1 MCYYITATL
10 PKNTK
15 LESFKAIL
23 GKFNMAFSILKNPNI
38 ESQLRKDEMY
48 LRATKSYCDC
58 NTVLGSQSITPG
70 YNKMLKSQK
79 VRGLKKKKWTD
90 EQIHLWILEKI
101 KGKTPKGHSNSTPI
115 EKDIEINNWINII
128 TELMNINKLTRV
140 GILKHWYSKGLSNE
154 EFTIKK
160 TERISV
166 KGINANILLNLE
178 DDVLYEFHPF
188 S

>member
-10 PKNTK
+10 PKNTRLDSLK
-15 LESFKAIL
+15 PIL
-23 GKFNMAFSILKNPNI
+23 GKFGMEFSILKNTNI
-38 ESQLRKDEMY
+38 TSQLRPDEIY

-58 NTVLGSQSITPG
+58 NTTLGSLSITPE
-70 YNKMLKSQK
+70 YDKMLKSQK
-79 VRGLKKKKWTD
+79 VRGLRKKRWTD

-101 KGKTPKGHSNSTPI
+101 NNKKPKGHDNLTPI
-115 EKDIEINNWINII
+115 EKDIEINNWINFLTVI
-128 TELMNINKLTRV
+128 LSKNKLTRV

-154 EFTIKK
+154 VFLIKN

-166 KGINANILLNLE
+166 KELNFSILLNLE

>member
-10 PKNTK
+10 PKGTK
-15 LESFKAIL
+15 LDSLKPIL
-23 GKFNMAFSILKNPNI
+23 EKFGMDFSLLKNPNI
-38 ESQLRKDEMY
+38 TSQLRPNEIY

-58 NTVLGSQSITPG
+58 NTTLGSRSITPE
-70 YNKMLKSQK
+70 YNKILKSQK
-79 VRGLKKKKWTD
+79 VRSLRKKQWTD

-101 KGKTPKGHSNSTPI
+101 NNKKPKGHDNLTPI
-115 EKDIEINNWINII
+115 EKDIEINNWINFL
-128 TELMNINKLTRV
+128 TKVFDNNKLTRV

-154 EFTIKK
+154 DFLIKN

-166 KGINANILLNLE
+166 KKLNSNILLNLE

>member
-10 PKNTK
+10 PKDTK
-15 LESFKAIL
+15 LDSLKPIL
-23 GKFNMAFSILKNPNI
+23 GNFDMAFSILKNANI
-38 ESQLRKDEMY
+38 TSQLRPDEIY

-58 NTVLGSQSITPG
+58 NTSLGSLSITPE

-79 VRGLKKKKWTD
+79 IRELRKKRWTD

-101 KGKTPKGHSNSTPI
+101 NNNKPKGHDNLTSV
-115 EKDIEINNWINII
+115 EKDIEINNWINFI
-128 TELMNINKLTRV
+128 TSVLSKNKLTRV
-140 GILKHWYSKGLSNE
+140 GLLKHWYSKGLSDE
-154 EFTIKK
+154 DFLIKNAK
-160 TERISV
+160 RISV
-166 KGINANILLNLE
+166 KKLNSSILLNLE

>member
-10 PKNTK
+10 PKDTK
-15 LESFKAIL
+15 LDSLKPFL
-23 GKFNMAFSILKNPNI
+23 GKFDMDFSLLKNTNI
-38 ESQLRKDEMY
+38 TSQLRPDEIY

-58 NTVLGSQSITPG
+58 NTTLGSRSITPE

-79 VRGLKKKKWTD
+79 VRGLRKKRWTD

-101 KGKTPKGHSNSTPI
+101 NNKKPKGHENLTLI
-115 EKDIEINNWINII
+115 EKDIEINNWINFL
-128 TELMNINKLTRV
+128 TQLLGKNKLTRV

-154 EFTIKK
+154 DFLIKN
-160 TERISV
+160 TEHISV
-166 KGINANILLNLE
+166 KELNSGMLLNLE
-178 DDVLYEFHPF
+178 DDVLYEFYPF

>member
-10 PKNTK
+10 PKDTNLDSLK
-15 LESFKAIL
+15 PIL
-23 GKFNMAFSILKNPNI
+23 GKFDMDFALLKNTNI
-38 ESQLRKDEMY
+38 TSQLRPEEIY

-58 NTVLGSQSITPG
+58 NTTLGSRSITPE
-70 YNKMLKSQK
+70 YNKKLKSQK
-79 VRGLKKKKWTD
+79 VRGLRKKRWTD

-101 KGKTPKGHSNSTPI
+101 NNKKPKGHDNLIPI
-115 EKDIEINNWINII
+115 EKDIEINNWINFL
-128 TELMNINKLTRV
+128 TQLLGKNKLTRV

-154 EFTIKK
+154 VFLIKN

-166 KGINANILLNLE
+166 KELNSGMLLNLE

>member
-10 PKNTK
+10 PKNTRLDSLK
-15 LESFKAIL
+15 PIL
-23 GKFNMAFSILKNPNI
+23 GKFGMKFSILKNTNI
-38 ESQLRKDEMY
+38 TSQLRPDEIY

-58 NTVLGSQSITPG
+58 NTTLGSLSITPE
-70 YNKMLKSQK
+70 YDKMLKSQK
-79 VRGLKKKKWTD
+79 VRGLRKKRWTD

-101 KGKTPKGHSNSTPI
+101 NNKKPKGHDNLTPI
-115 EKDIEINNWINII
+115 EKDIEINNWINFLTVI
-128 TELMNINKLTRV
+128 LSKNKLTRV

-154 EFTIKK
+154 VFLIKN

-166 KGINANILLNLE
+166 KELNFSILLNLE

>member
-10 PKNTK
+10 PKGTDLDSLK
-15 LESFKAIL
+15 LIL
-23 GKFNMAFSILKNPNI
+23 GKFDMNFSLLKNTNI
-38 ESQLRKDEMY
+38 TSQLRPGEIY

-58 NTVLGSQSITPG
+58 NTALGSRSITPE
-70 YNKMLKSQK
+70 YNKMLNSQK
-79 VRGLKKKKWTD
+79 VRRLRKKRWTD

-101 KGKTPKGHSNSTPI
+101 NNKKPKGHDNLNPI
-115 EKDIEINNWINII
+115 EKDIEINNWINFL
-128 TELMNINKLTRV
+128 TKMLGKNKLTRV

-154 EFTIKK
+154 DFLIKN
-160 TERISV
+160 TEHISV
-166 KGINANILLNLE
+166 KELNSNLLLNLE

>member
-1 MCYYITATL
+1 MCYYITTTL
-10 PKNTK
+10 PKDTK
-15 LESFKAIL
+15 LDSLKPIL
-23 GKFNMAFSILKNPNI
+23 GKFNMDFSLLKNTNI
-38 ESQLRKDEMY
+38 TSQLRPDEIY

-58 NTVLGSQSITPG
+58 NTSLGSRSITPE

-79 VRGLKKKKWTD
+79 VRGLRKKRWRD

-101 KGKTPKGHSNSTPI
+101 NNKKPKGHDNLTPI
-115 EKDIEINNWINII
+115 EKDIEINNWI
-128 TELMNINKLTRV
+128 TFLSTLLGENKLTRV

-154 EFTIKK
+154 DFLIKN
-160 TERISV
+160 TEHISV
-166 KGINANILLNLE
+166 KELNSSVLLNLE

>member
-10 PKNTK
+10 PKDTK
-15 LESFKAIL
+15 LDSFEPIL
-23 GKFNMAFSILKNPNI
+23 KKFGMGFSLLKNPNI
-38 ESQLRKDEMY
+38 TSQLRPDEIY
-48 LRATKSYCDC
+48 LRTTKSYCDC
-58 NTVLGSQSITPG
+58 NTSLGSQSITPE
-70 YNKMLKSQK
+70 YNKMFKSQK
-79 VRGLKKKKWTD
+79 VRGLRKKRWTD

-101 KGKTPKGHSNSTPI
+101 NNKKPKGHDNLTPI
-115 EKDIEINNWINII
+115 EKDIEINKWINFL
-128 TELMNINKLTRV
+128 TNLLGKNKLARV

-154 EFTIKK
+154 DFVIKK

-166 KGINANILLNLE
+166 KELNSNLLLNLE

>member
-10 PKNTK
+10 PKNTRLDSLK
-15 LESFKAIL
+15 PIL
-23 GKFNMAFSILKNPNI
+23 GKFGMEFSILKNTNI
-38 ESQLRKDEMY
+38 TSQLRPDEIY

-58 NTVLGSQSITPG
+58 NTTLGSLSITPE
-70 YNKMLKSQK
+70 YDKMLKSQK
-79 VRGLKKKKWTD
+79 VRGLRKKRWTD

-101 KGKTPKGHSNSTPI
+101 NNKKPKGHDNLTPI
-115 EKDIEINNWINII
+115 EKDIEINNWINFLTAI
-128 TELMNINKLTRV
+128 LSKNKLTRV

-154 EFTIKK
+154 VFLIKN

-166 KGINANILLNLE
+166 KELNFSILLNLE